1 MVTGTGMGVGAV
13 VAGGTTVA
21 GVTVGCVIA
30 GCVIAGCVT
39 AGAVV
44 VDTVTG
50 EGVTVG
56 TDTGTLNGIAAALE
70 TAVPALVVTHL
81 AVLAAELST
90 GFTYDETVKQYL
102 VLGCRPV
109 TT

>member
-21 GVTVGCVIA
+21 GVTGGCVIA
-30 GCVIAGCVT
+30 GCVM

-81 AVLAAELST
+81 AVLAAELSA
-90 GFTYDETVKQYL
+90 GFTYAETVKQYL
-102 VLGCRPV
+102 VLGCRHV

>member
-21 GVTVGCVIA
+21 GVTV

-81 AVLAAELST
+81 AVLAAELSA
-90 GFTYDETVKQYL
+90 GFTYAETVKQYL

>member
-21 GVTVGCVIA
+21 GVTGGCVIA
-30 GCVIAGCVT
+30 GCVM

-81 AVLAAELST
+81 AVLAAELSA
-90 GFTYDETVKQYL
+90 GFTYAETVKQYL